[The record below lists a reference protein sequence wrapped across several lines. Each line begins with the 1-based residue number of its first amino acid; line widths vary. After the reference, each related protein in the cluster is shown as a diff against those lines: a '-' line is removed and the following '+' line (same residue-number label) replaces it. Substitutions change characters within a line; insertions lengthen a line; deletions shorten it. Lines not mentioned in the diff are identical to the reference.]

1 MVDDRDEK
9 VRELERLRL
18 RLTELEAA
26 AAERDELRKKLAQA
40 EEHARVFVKH
50 LPISTALFDREMRYV
65 LVSDAWLSELR
76 VEDRD
81 VIGRNHYDVFPE
93 ITDRWKE
100 IHQRCLAGATETNEE
115 DPFPRADGRVDWL
128 RWMVMPWR
136 TSEGEI
142 GGLFMFMEL
151 VTERKR
157 LQDEISA
164 QAAALREL
172 STPIVPISDDVLVM
186 PLVGTLTPERSQ
198 QVIEQLLGRIV
209 EAQAQTAIIDVTGI
223 PVVDTFAAS
232 SLIQIAQAARLLGAD
247 VVLTGIRPE
256 VAQALVTQDV
266 DIGSIVT
273 RRDLQ
278 SGVAWA
284 MRARR

>member
-1 MVDDRDEK
+1 MVDDRDDT
-9 VRELERLRL
+9 VQELERLRL
-18 RLTELEAA
+18 RVTELEAA
-26 AAERDELRKKLAQA
+26 AAVSDELRKKLTQA
-40 EEHARVFVKH
+40 ETHAQVFVKH
-50 LPISTALFDREMRYV
+50 LPISAALLDRDMRYI
-65 LVSDAWLSELR
+65 LVSDAWWSNLR
-76 VEDRD
+76 VDGNHI
-81 VIGRNHYDVFPE
+81 IGQNHYDLFPE
-93 ITDRWKE
+93 ISEEWKE
-100 IHQRCLAGATETNEE
+100 IHRRCLDGAIEEREE
-115 DPFPRADGRVDWL
+115 DPFHRADGRVDWL
-128 RWMVMPWR
+128 RWVVMPWH
-136 TSEGEI
+136 TSTGEI
-142 GGLFMFMEL
+142 GGLFMFTE
-151 VTERKR
+151 VITERKR
-157 LQDEISA
+157 LQNEVEA

-186 PLVGTLTPERSQ
+186 PLVGTLSEERSQ
-198 QVIEQLLGRIV
+198 QIMEQLLGRIV
-209 EAQAQTAIIDVTGI
+209 EEQAQTAIIDVTGI

-232 SLIQIAQAARLLGAD
+232 SLIQMAQAARLLGAD